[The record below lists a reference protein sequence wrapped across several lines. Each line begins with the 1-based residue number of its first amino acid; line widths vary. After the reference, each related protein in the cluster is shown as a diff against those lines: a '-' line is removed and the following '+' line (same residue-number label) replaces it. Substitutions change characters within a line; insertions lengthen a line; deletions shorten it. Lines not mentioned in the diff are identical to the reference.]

1 MKKERWVVSAKR
13 ADFQAIADRFGIDPV
28 IARLIRNRDV
38 TGEKEIE
45 EYLFGDLEQL
55 HNPLLMKDMERAAD
69 LIAEKIREKKPIR
82 IIGDYDIDGV
92 TATYILPTGLKDLG
106 ADVDVRI
113 PDRIADGYGLNE
125 HLVQFAADEGR
136 DTIVTCD
143 NGIAASSQIR
153 LAKELGMTVV
163 VTDHHEVP
171 FEEDENGE
179 RRYILPPADAV
190 VNPKQKD
197 CSYPFPGLCGAAV
210 AWKLIQTMEAKAD
223 IPKEHSFR
231 FLEFVAIA
239 TIGDVMDL
247 QGENRILVNRGYLHM
262 VFHCIFRHFGKP
274 GIEKRLWNLSCD
286 IAVEHMIDGI
296 YHRSVRYSRSLLRR
310 ETYRLLEK
318 EKKTLNAERIYKL
331 LKEEFLK
338 EKELARLEK
347 EFYVDD
353 HKYWVNQQPN
363 QKPNPLM
370 SKKWGDIS
378 DGIETDL
385 ETFSRESGEQDG
397 DFLDQ
402 LKIENR
408 ERYDYREFLRKFAVF
423 REELTVDPDSF
434 DYNFYTYGLSLYGN
448 MPLIEPLETR
458 EVKKVSEFVIVI
470 DTSMSCSGE
479 LVQRFLEETY
489 GILSDSGNFFQKVN
503 IHIIQCDE
511 KVHSDVKIT
520 GAEELQEYMNSLELY
535 GDGGTD
541 FRPAFAYVEE
551 LMEKREYE
559 NLKGLVYF
567 TDGYG
572 LFPAKMPPYRTA
584 FVFMEQEPEDVDIPA
599 WAMKL
604 VITEEEL

>member
-1 MKKERWVVSAKR
+1 MSDIETTEKNKNNFLPGQGSNPQEA
-13 ADFQAIADRFGIDPV
+13 AQ
-28 IARLIRNRDV
+28 RLQDI
-38 TGEKEIE
+38 GSSI
-45 EYLFGDLEQL
+45 L
-55 HNPLLMKDMERAAD
+55 RAA
-69 LIAEKIREKKPIR
+69 R
-82 IIGDYDIDGV
+82 
-92 TATYILPTGLKDLG
+92 
-106 ADVDVRI
+106 
-113 PDRIADGYGLNE
+113 
-125 HLVQFAADEGR
+125 DE
-136 DTIVTCD
+136 
-143 NGIAASSQIR
+143 
-153 LAKELGMTVV
+153 LYLGM
-163 VTDHHEVP
+163 
-171 FEEDENGE
+171 
-179 RRYILPPADAV
+179 
-190 VNPKQKD
+190 
-197 CSYPFPGLCGAAV
+197 
-210 AWKLIQTMEAKAD
+210 
-223 IPKEHSFR
+223 R
-231 FLEFVAIA
+231 FLDVALSSFIYQMDGSVSPFGTDGA
-239 TIGDVMDL
+239 VM
-247 QGENRILVNRGYLHM
+247 Y
-262 VFHCIFRHFGKP
+262 FHP
-274 GIEKRLWNLSCD
+274 AQLIEKRLWNLSCD

-318 EKKTLNAERIYKL
+318 EKKTLNAERIYKI

-338 EKELARLEK
+338 EKELAQLEK

-353 HKYWVNQQPN
+353 HKYWANQQPDR
-363 QKPNPLM
+363 KPTPLL

-385 ETFSRESGEQDG
+385 GTFSRESGEQDG

-511 KVHSDVKIT
+511 KVHSDEKIT

-551 LMEKREYE
+551 LMEKREFE

>member
-1 MKKERWVVSAKR
+1 M
-13 ADFQAIADRFGIDPV
+13 
-28 IARLIRNRDV
+28 
-38 TGEKEIE
+38 
-45 EYLFGDLEQL
+45 
-55 HNPLLMKDMERAAD
+55 
-69 LIAEKIREKKPIR
+69 
-82 IIGDYDIDGV
+82 
-92 TATYILPTGLKDLG
+92 
-106 ADVDVRI
+106 
-113 PDRIADGYGLNE
+113 
-125 HLVQFAADEGR
+125 
-136 DTIVTCD
+136 
-143 NGIAASSQIR
+143 
-153 LAKELGMTVV
+153 
-163 VTDHHEVP
+163 
-171 FEEDENGE
+171 
-179 RRYILPPADAV
+179 
-190 VNPKQKD
+190 
-197 CSYPFPGLCGAAV
+197 
-210 AWKLIQTMEAKAD
+210 
-223 IPKEHSFR
+223 
-231 FLEFVAIA
+231 
-239 TIGDVMDL
+239 
-247 QGENRILVNRGYLHM
+247 
-262 VFHCIFRHFGKP
+262 
-274 GIEKRLWNLSCD
+274 
-286 IAVEHMIDGI
+286 
-296 YHRSVRYSRSLLRR
+296 
-310 ETYRLLEK
+310 
-318 EKKTLNAERIYKL
+318 
-331 LKEEFLK
+331 
-338 EKELARLEK
+338 
-347 EFYVDD
+347 DD
-353 HKYWVNQQPN
+353 HKYWANQQPDR
-363 QKPNPLM
+363 KPNPLM

-385 ETFSRESGEQDG
+385 GTFSRESGEQDG

-423 REELTVDPDSF
+423 REELTVDLDSF

-520 GAEELQEYMNSLELY
+520 SREELQDYMDSLELY

-551 LMEKREYE
+551 LMEKREFE

-572 LFPAKMPPYRTA
+572 IFPAKMPPYRTA

-604 VITEEEL
+604 VITEDELQGEENHEYKTSKAGDQRFHRSISFKGRIR

>member
-1 MKKERWVVSAKR
+1 MNDIETIENNKNNFLPGQGSNSQEA
-13 ADFQAIADRFGIDPV
+13 AQ
-28 IARLIRNRDV
+28 RLQDI
-38 TGEKEIE
+38 GSSI
-45 EYLFGDLEQL
+45 L
-55 HNPLLMKDMERAAD
+55 RAA
-69 LIAEKIREKKPIR
+69 R
-82 IIGDYDIDGV
+82 
-92 TATYILPTGLKDLG
+92 
-106 ADVDVRI
+106 
-113 PDRIADGYGLNE
+113 
-125 HLVQFAADEGR
+125 DE
-136 DTIVTCD
+136 
-143 NGIAASSQIR
+143 
-153 LAKELGMTVV
+153 LYLGM
-163 VTDHHEVP
+163 
-171 FEEDENGE
+171 
-179 RRYILPPADAV
+179 
-190 VNPKQKD
+190 
-197 CSYPFPGLCGAAV
+197 
-210 AWKLIQTMEAKAD
+210 
-223 IPKEHSFR
+223 R
-231 FLEFVAIA
+231 FLDVALSSFIYQMDGSVSPFGTDGA
-239 TIGDVMDL
+239 VMYFHPAQL
-247 QGENRILVNRGYLHM
+247 GGLYKENRILVNRGYLHM

-274 GIEKRLWNLSCD
+274 RIEKRLWNLSCD

-318 EKKTLNAERIYKL
+318 EKKTLNAERIYKI

-338 EKELARLEK
+338 EKELAQLEK

-353 HKYWVNQQPN
+353 HKYWANQQSDR
-363 QKPNPLM
+363 KPNPLM

-378 DGIETDL
+378 NGIETDL
-385 ETFSRESGEQDG
+385 GTFSREAGEQDG

-448 MPLIEPLETR
+448 IPLIEPLETR

-520 GAEELQEYMNSLELY
+520 GAEGLQEYMNSLELY

-551 LMEKREYE
+551 LMEKREFE

>member
-1 MKKERWVVSAKR
+1 MSDIETTEKNKNNFLPGQGSNSQEA
-13 ADFQAIADRFGIDPV
+13 AQ
-28 IARLIRNRDV
+28 RLQDI
-38 TGEKEIE
+38 GSSI
-45 EYLFGDLEQL
+45 L
-55 HNPLLMKDMERAAD
+55 RAA
-69 LIAEKIREKKPIR
+69 R
-82 IIGDYDIDGV
+82 
-92 TATYILPTGLKDLG
+92 
-106 ADVDVRI
+106 
-113 PDRIADGYGLNE
+113 
-125 HLVQFAADEGR
+125 DE
-136 DTIVTCD
+136 
-143 NGIAASSQIR
+143 
-153 LAKELGMTVV
+153 LYLGM
-163 VTDHHEVP
+163 
-171 FEEDENGE
+171 
-179 RRYILPPADAV
+179 
-190 VNPKQKD
+190 
-197 CSYPFPGLCGAAV
+197 
-210 AWKLIQTMEAKAD
+210 
-223 IPKEHSFR
+223 R
-231 FLEFVAIA
+231 FLDVALSSFIYQLDGSVSPFGTDGA
-239 TIGDVMDL
+239 VMYFHPAQL
-247 QGENRILVNRGYLHM
+247 GGLYKENRILVNRGYLHM
-262 VFHCIFRHFGKP
+262 VFHCIFRHFVKP

-318 EKKTLNAERIYKL
+318 EKKTLNAERIYKI

-338 EKELARLEK
+338 EKELAQLEK

-353 HKYWVNQQPN
+353 HKYWANQQPDR
-363 QKPNPLM
+363 KPNPLM

-385 ETFSRESGEQDG
+385 GTFSRESGEQDG

-551 LMEKREYE
+551 LMEKREFE

-572 LFPAKMPPYRTA
+572 IFPAKMPPYRTA